1 MRSFEEL
8 EGHLEAWMGEFE
20 HLEDYGAD
28 EPQKE
33 AVRGAIRHIRRRMLE
48 HVSEEDLP
56 EIPERM
62 L

>member
-1 MRSFEEL
+1 MRDFEEL
-8 EGHLEAWMGEFE
+8 EGQLKVKMSEFE
-20 HLEDYGAD
+20 HLEDYGAG
-28 EPQKE
+28 EQQKE
-33 AVRGAIRHIRRRMLE
+33 AVRGAIRYIRRRMLE